1 MRLAH
6 YQNMYELIIVGGG
19 PGGVA
24 AGVYAARKKIKTAII
39 AKSFGG
45 QSETSADV
53 QNWIGTKSISGFEF
67 AKMLEDHLRAQEG
80 IDIVDGELVNEVKK
94 SDDGFVVKTDAGN
107 KFETKTMLV
116 ASGSRRKRLGVP
128 GEAEFDGKGV
138 VYCSTCD
145 APLFGGKTV
154 AVVGGGN
161 AGLEAVI
168 DLFQYAE
175 KIYLLE
181 YTDSLK
187 GDSTTQEKVMANDK
201 VTVITMASVK
211 EIVGD
216 KFVTGLKYEDGNTNE
231 TKELTVQG
239 VFVEVGAVPNTDFVK
254 GLVDMNKFG
263 EIVVDHRTQRSSLEG
278 IWAAGDASDVLVKQ
292 NNVSAGDAVKAVL
305 SIDTYLHGRW
315 TTTPLPADPQYEW

>member
-1 MRLAH
+1 ML
-6 YQNMYELIIVGGG
+6 YDLIIIGGG
-19 PGGVA
+19 PAGA
-24 AGVYAARKKIKTAII
+24 ASAVYAARKKLKTLLLTE
-39 AKSFGG
+39 SFGG
-45 QSETSADV
+45 QSVVSDDI
-53 QNWIGTKSISGFEF
+53 QNWIGEQHISGFDL
-67 AKMLEDHLRAQEG
+67 AKKMEDHIRSFGDAVEIKLSERAQIIKKTG
-80 IDIVDGELVNEVKK
+80 DNFKITTDQGEY
-94 SDDGFVVKTDAGN
+94 
-107 KFETKTMLV
+107 ETKAVIL
-116 ASGSRRKRLGVP
+116 AIGASRRKLNVP
-128 GEAEFDGKGV
+128 GEQKFEGKGV

-154 AVVGGGN
+154 AVIGGGN